1 MIDPALAP
9 LSRWENFYV
18 VVGGAAGALTGLQFV
33 VIALIS
39 DIGQRS
45 SNAEIDAF
53 ATPTIVHFVVALWLS
68 ALMSAPWT
76 ELSSAAIMLG
86 LTGLAGVI
94 YAIIVIRR
102 AHRQKGYKPVFEDW
116 LWHAALPVVAYGSLL
131 GAGVTV
137 LNYEQPALFTVGGVA
152 LLLVF
157 IGIHNAWDTVTW
169 ITVRRSQ
176 GLPIGT
182 VIPKENAKAVER
194 PAHPTKGKRRR

>member
-9 LSRWENFYV
+9 LARWENFYV

-68 ALMSAPWT
+68 ALLSAPWN
-76 ELSSAAIMLG
+76 ELSSAAIMVG
-86 LTGLAGVI
+86 LTGLAGLV

-102 AHRQKGYKPVFEDW
+102 AHRQTGYTPVFEDW
-116 LWHAALPVVAYGSLL
+116 LWHAALPVLAYGSLL
-131 GAGVTV
+131 IAGLT
-137 LNYEQPALFTVGGVA
+137 LLAYERRALFTIGGVA
-152 LLLVF
+152 LMLVF

-176 GLPIGT
+176 GLPIGS
-182 VIPKENAKAVER
+182 VIPRESATPPAPSTR
-194 PAHPTKGKRRR
+194 PKGKRRR

>member
-1 MIDPALAP
+1 MTDPALAP
-9 LSRWENFYV
+9 LARWENFYV

-45 SNAEIDAF
+45 SNAEVDAF
-53 ATPTIVHFVVALWLS
+53 ATPTIVHFVSALWLA
-68 ALMSAPWT
+68 ALMSAPWD
-76 ELSSAAIMLG
+76 ELSTAAIMVG
-86 LTGLAGVI
+86 LTGLAGLI

-102 AHRQKGYKPVFEDW
+102 AHRQTGYKPVFEDW
-116 LWHAALPVVAYGSLL
+116 LWHAALPVVSYGALL
-131 GAGVTV
+131 GAGLT
-137 LNYEQPALFTVGGVA
+137 LLSSERRALFTIGGVA

-176 GLPIGT
+176 GLPIGS
-182 VIPKENAKAVER
+182 VIPYEPKPPTPPAR
-194 PAHPTKGKRRR
+194 PPKGKRRH